1 MRAYIFIPLTVN
13 FLGDVTVR
21 LTDMILGVFLAVSP
35 VCADAIDY
43 NDLCDYYGFGEMEVV
58 KLDWGTGA
66 MQITDLN
73 GDGRNDIMVVNNRR
87 ARIELLIQK
96 EAIGPAERQV
106 IVDSADIEVNAINP
120 PTRFDKQ
127 PLAVS
132 QKIFSLAV
140 GDLNSDGMTD
150 IAYYGDP
157 KGLYV
162 VLQKKDENSL
172 DEQAKLSWRMR
183 KKIKIDDGLLTP
195 YALVCG
201 DLNND
206 GRDDLALASRDT
218 IYLVT
223 QKADGTLAEPVK
235 YPCTSIPK
243 AIKIADLNGDKVN
256 DLFMLTNMVERPIH
270 VRFGTT
276 TGQLGPQQQ
285 FVTEAPWALELF
297 DIDMSGGDE
306 ILSVDRIGGRLL
318 CHKLVTEQEDEDD
331 WPILYYPLA
340 AGKGASKRD
349 MVTGDFDGDGLTDIV
364 ISDPGAAE
372 LIFYRQ
378 AADIGLAEP
387 KRFPAFS
394 DIANLSVA
402 DMDND
407 GKVELAVLSVK
418 EKIIGIS
425 RFENDR
431 LTFPK
436 PLDVIDEPVA
446 MELADVD
453 GDSHIDCLYIATDAN
468 KVRWLRVLY
477 DVASYGDTD
486 NTMFAKEELELLEDK
501 NNGPALKLEKLLS
514 NPDGIMVLDADW
526 DGLLDVLIFDKYN
539 PPPLFVRQKA
549 KGEFELVDSSRA
561 QSSLIKDATP
571 ASVAVADI
579 DQISGKELLVAQNN
593 FARSLFFEDSR
604 IWRVLDQY
612 NAKSTENNIAAVSAF
627 YLSALGMTDKPAIVL
642 LDAKKGQLQILTPG
656 EDKTYRFA
664 RQLEVGEWNA
674 SLHLKILH
682 EKINGTDSKSIVLFD
697 GEKFA
702 IITGPSA
709 KNPARVLEQQFSYET
724 RIKDGVYAHLAI
736 GDINSDDR
744 ADIIM
749 VEYKRNHIEI
759 LALDAE
765 YKPVPAMRF
774 KIFEQKSYRQGDK
787 SSKSSV
793 EPRDMA
799 VADVTGD
806 GKNDLVILIHD
817 RIIIYPQSSGLLT
830 ED

>member
-1 MRAYIFIPLTVN
+1 
-13 FLGDVTVR
+13 
-21 LTDMILGVFLAVSP
+21 
-35 VCADAIDY
+35 
-43 NDLCDYYGFGEMEVV
+43 
-58 KLDWGTGA
+58 
-66 MQITDLN
+66 
-73 GDGRNDIMVVNNRR
+73 
-87 ARIELLIQK
+87 
-96 EAIGPAERQV
+96 
-106 IVDSADIEVNAINP
+106 
-120 PTRFDKQ
+120 
-127 PLAVS
+127 
-132 QKIFSLAV
+132 
-140 GDLNSDGMTD
+140 
-150 IAYYGDP
+150 
-157 KGLYV
+157 
-162 VLQKKDENSL
+162 
-172 DEQAKLSWRMR
+172 
-183 KKIKIDDGLLTP
+183 
-195 YALVCG
+195 
-201 DLNND
+201 
-206 GRDDLALASRDT
+206 
-218 IYLVT
+218 
-223 QKADGTLAEPVK
+223 
-235 YPCTSIPK
+235 
-243 AIKIADLNGDKVN
+243 
-256 DLFMLTNMVERPIH
+256 
-270 VRFGTT
+270 
-276 TGQLGPQQQ
+276 
-285 FVTEAPWALELF
+285 
-297 DIDMSGGDE
+297 
-306 ILSVDRIGGRLL
+306 
-318 CHKLVTEQEDEDD
+318 
-331 WPILYYPLA
+331 
-340 AGKGASKRD
+340 

-378 AADIGLAEP
+378 VVDIGLAEP

-394 DIANLSVA
+394 DITNLSVA

-407 GKVELAVLSVK
+407 GKVELAALSVK

-514 NPDGIMVLDADW
+514 NPDGIRVLDADW
-526 DGLLDVLIFDKYN
+526 DGLVDVLIFDKYN

-664 RQLEVGEWNA
+664 RQLEVGEWNT

-682 EKINGTDSKSIVLFD
+682 ERINETNSKSIVLFD

-702 IITGPSA
+702 IVTGPSA

-724 RIKDGVYAHLAI
+724 KIKDGVYAHLTI

-749 VEYKRNHIEI
+749 VEYNRNHIEI

-817 RIIIYPQSSGLLT
+817 RIIIYPQ
-830 ED
+830 D